1 VVGSAVEALP
11 EVLGDGRGIL
21 VAPED
26 PDALAQALAGVLA
39 GRLRPDL
46 DAARRYATRFQP
58 ARVARRYLRHYRAVL
73 AERRNTAFPQ

>member
-1 VVGSAVEALP
+1 VGTAVEALP